1 MTACSF
7 SGDYQHV
14 TTSLERRLEELEQP
28 KAHLAELTGQTL
40 PIRLY
45 ASARLHRLLPDAVAL
60 RLAALRGRLEWFV
73 VPSRRAEARK
83 LTAAIRGSRSAKFAQ
98 RRLVEDAVRAEVQW
112 RPWMFRRLSIEGY
125 ERFEAALAASGAGVI
140 LANLHVGPFLGL
152 VHALAARG
160 FKLYLPGGTWG
171 VPTMEGLRGRWM
183 ATQNRWAEEAGCRW
197 VPIGGSYPAL
207 RALLERGEICL
218 MAVDVPG
225 ELEVDLAGRPCAR
238 PERHRAARAGNR
250 FSDPPHCHA
259 TTRREIR
266 RNHRRADRARG
277 IRQPGN
283 AHPAPRRR
291 PVAGVRTAPG
301 AGSRTRNR
309 CLGRRDRPRH
319 PPAGWAL
326 IPRSANEACAAASR
340 ASGTRYGEQLT

>member
-1 MTACSF
+1 M
-7 SGDYQHV
+7 

-45 ASARLHRLLPDAVAL
+45 ASARFHRLLPDAVAL

-225 ELEVDLAGRPCAR
+225 ELEVDLAGRPAR
-238 PERHRAARAGNR
+238 VRSGIARLALETGSPILPIVTLRRGGR
-250 FSDPPHCHA
+250 FV
-259 TTRREIR
+259 
-266 RNHRRADRARG
+266 G
-277 IRQPGN
+277 IIGEPIE
-283 AHPAPRRR
+283 
-291 PVAGVRTAPG
+291 
-301 AGSRTRNR
+301 
-309 CLGRRDRPRH
+309 
-319 PPAGWAL
+319 PAGFDNPATLTQHLVVVQSPVFVQHPEQAHAHAIDVWDDEIA
-326 IPRSANEACAAASR
+326 RV
-340 ASGTRYGEQLT
+340 TRPQVGR